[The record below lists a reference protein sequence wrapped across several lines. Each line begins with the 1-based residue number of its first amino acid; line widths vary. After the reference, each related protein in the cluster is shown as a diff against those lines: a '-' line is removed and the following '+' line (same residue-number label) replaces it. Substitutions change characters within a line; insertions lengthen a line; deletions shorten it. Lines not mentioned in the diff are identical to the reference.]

1 MKIMF
6 LDESGDHSLEVI
18 DPQYPMFVL
27 AGVIMEQ
34 AYAEG
39 ELERRLARFKTDLFG
54 RADIILHT
62 ADITR
67 NRSGFERMKEPQFR
81 QAFYARLNELVAS
94 LDFKIVACAI
104 RKDAHLAR
112 YGVAALD
119 PYMLSLDVLVERFCF
134 EIGNVPGGGM
144 IVAER
149 RDPTLDAQLELAFL
163 NLKVQGTRFLQAAQ
177 IQRQIVGL
185 TPRAKSKNIAGLQL
199 ADLVATPIGRHI
211 LGRKDHEDYRIIE
224 GKFRKDPRGRH
235 AGFGLVVLP
244 RVENEQGQD
253 PLRSSQ
259 PL

>member
-39 ELERRLARFKTDLFG
+39 EAEQRMMEFKTDLLG
-54 RADIILHT
+54 RTDIVLHT

-67 NRSGFERMKEPQFR
+67 NRNGFERMKEPQFR
-81 QAFYARLNELVAS
+81 QTFYARLNNLVAS
-94 LDFKIVACAI
+94 VDFKIVACAI
-104 RKDAHLAR
+104 RKDAHLTR

-149 RDPTLDAQLELAFL
+149 RDPTLDTQLELAFL

-199 ADLVATPIGRHI
+199 ADLVATPIGCHV
-211 LGRKDHEDYRIIE
+211 LGKKDQERKSV
-224 GKFRKDPRGRH
+224 G
-235 AGFGLVVLP
+235 
-244 RVENEQGQD
+244 
-253 PLRSSQ
+253 
-259 PL
+259 